1 MKKIVSL
8 ILCAAMI
15 ISVAAFPSLA
25 AEQVTAV
32 KQGTAESIFA
42 EGEDSLI
49 VFVTGIGQ
57 SRSYSFD
64 KKYTKEGAFEKGT
77 LQDYENYAPLV
88 ANGQFIDRWNLFEP
102 TFDAKAIM
110 NIMLLLAEMAF
121 FRLTRIRLISDKTVS
136 AVITNIFKCN
146 ICDENGN
153 LPDNVVTPRYPMPVS
168 EYPGIT
174 DEKGNFR
181 SEAKDRFYSSIPCEE
196 IAKEKFGED
205 FEDHIY
211 CFNYATF
218 SFLQKNVADLH
229 EFIEK
234 ILKENKLGAKEVIL
248 VPMSMGASVVSQYL
262 AAYPKRADNHVRRV
276 VSIVGCWN
284 GSDVV
289 SDLLRLN
296 YVDNSA
302 EEFYGGLMG
311 EVFNSFLSMDPL
323 GDILILIL
331 RFLPKNDIRKF
342 LDQVLRIFGQK
353 MLLGASSLTVL
364 IPSYDY
370 DDLKNLITVES
381 VKKETEIYHQA
392 QSTVKER
399 LEKLTKE
406 EGITFSFISGYGL
419 AFGEQTGDY
428 MGFGFMN
435 SAPKTNSDEVINI
448 SSTAPGTEYVT
459 PGQKFASTDGR
470 ILSPD
475 GSIDI
480 SKTYYKDSTWFFY
493 GQKHELEYN
502 NTAISLAIELAL
514 GRIKT
519 VADCD
524 NAEEDAFYYPQFNG
538 ARNLKKFNNYVEEL
552 DKYCAAK
559 GYKLTADQQK
569 IYDDAMAMKSSTV
582 NDFEKDN
589 AKIEAFRLMLVD
601 LGLEE
606 DTTPTKAAGFF
617 ASLGDKL
624 TNAAMKVFG
633 ARGYFDFFIKK

>member
-1 MKKIVSL
+1 MKKIISV
-8 ILCAAMI
+8 ILCIAMLVSVIAVPSFAAQKAEVKEGTME
-15 ISVAAFPSLA
+15 SV
-25 AEQVTAV
+25 
-32 KQGTAESIFA
+32 FA
-42 EGEDSLI
+42 EGKDSLI

-64 KKYTKEGAFEKGT
+64 EKYTEEGAFANGT

-88 ANGQFIDRWNLFEP
+88 ANGDYLDVWNLFEP
-102 TFDAKAIM
+102 SFDAKAIVS
-110 NIMLLLAEMAF
+110 IVILLAEMVF
-121 FRLTRIRLISDKTVS
+121 SRITGFRIISDNAIS
-136 AVITNIFKCN
+136 AVISNIFKYN
-146 ICDENGN
+146 LVDEEGN
-153 LPDNVVTPRYPMPVS
+153 LPDNVVTPRYTMPVS

-174 DEKGNFR
+174 DENGEFR
-181 SEAKDRFYSSIPCEE
+181 SEAKNRFYSSIPCKE

-205 FEDHIY
+205 FEEHIY
-211 CFNYATF
+211 CFNFPTF

-229 EFIEK
+229 EFVET
-234 ILKENKLGAKEVIL
+234 ILKTNKLGADEVVL

-262 AAYPKRADNHVRRV
+262 ATYPTRAENHVRRV

-323 GDILILIL
+323 GDIIILIL
-331 RFLPKNDIRKF
+331 RLLPKADIRQF
-342 LDQVLRIFGQK
+342 LDQALGIFGQK

-364 IPSYDY
+364 IPSYDF
-370 DDLKNLITVES
+370 DELKGLIKSEAVLA
-381 VKKETEIYHQA
+381 ETEIYHKA
-392 QSTVKER
+392 QSTIKER

-435 SAPKTNSDEVINI
+435 SAPTTNSDEVINI
-448 SSTAPGTEYVT
+448 DSTAPGTQYVT
-459 PGQKFASTDGR
+459 PGTTFDSTEGR
-470 ILSPD
+470 VLSPD

-480 SKTYYKDSTWFFY
+480 STTYYKDSSWFFY
-493 GQKHELEYN
+493 GQKHELEYD

-538 ARNLKKFNNYVEEL
+538 ARNLKKLNNYMENL
-552 DKYCAAK
+552 DRS
-559 GYKLTADQQK
+559 GIKLNADQQAV
-569 IYDDAMAMKSSTV
+569 YDAAVAMKASTV
-582 NDFEKDN
+582 NDWEKDN
-589 AKIEAFRLMLVD
+589 EVIENFRLMMVD

-606 DTTPTKAAGFF
+606 DNTPTTAEGIF
-617 ASLGDKL
+617 AKLGDVL
-624 TNAAMKVFG
+624 TGAAMVIFG
-633 ARGYFDFFIKK
+633 AHGYFD

>member
-1 MKKIVSL
+1 MKKIISV
-8 ILCAAMI
+8 ILCLTMLLSIA
-15 ISVAAFPSLA
+15 VVPSLA
-25 AEQVTAV
+25 TSDNVSV
-32 KQGTAESIFA
+32 KQGTMESIFA

-64 KKYTKEGAFEKGT
+64 EKYTEPGAFENGT
-77 LQDYENYAPLV
+77 LQDYENYAPLI
-88 ANGQFIDRWNLFEP
+88 ANGEFLDRWNLFEP
-102 TFDAKAIM
+102 SFDTDAI
-110 NIMLLLAEMAF
+110 ISIVVLLTEMIF
-121 FRLTRIRLISDKTVS
+121 SRITGVRIISDNAIS
-136 AVITNIFKCN
+136 AVIGNIFKYN
-146 ICDENGN
+146 LCDEEGN
-153 LPDNVVTPRYPMPVS
+153 LPDNVVTPRYTMPVS
-168 EYPGIT
+168 EYPGIIEEDGT
-174 DEKGNFR
+174 FF
-181 SEAKDRFYSSIPCEE
+181 SEAKARFYSSIPCEE
-196 IAKEKFGED
+196 IAREKFGED

-218 SFLQKNVADLH
+218 SFLQNNVAELH
-229 EFIEK
+229 KFVET
-234 ILKENKLGAKEVIL
+234 ILETNKLGAKEVVL

-262 AAYPKRADNHVRRV
+262 ATYPTRAENHVRRV

-296 YVDNSA
+296 YVDNSP

-323 GDILILIL
+323 GDIIILVL
-331 RFLPKNDIRKF
+331 RLLPKQDIRQF
-342 LDQVLRIFGQK
+342 LDQALGIFGKK

-370 DDLKNLITVES
+370 DELSSLIEMES
-381 VKKETEIYHQA
+381 VKKETAIYHQA
-392 QSTVKER
+392 QSTLKER
-399 LEKLTKE
+399 FEKLDKE
-406 EGITFSFISGYGL
+406 EGIKFSFIAGYGL

-435 SAPKTNSDEVINI
+435 SAPTTNSDEVINI

-459 PGQKFASTDGR
+459 PGTTFASTEGR

-493 GQKHELEYN
+493 QQKHELEYN

-524 NAEEDAFYYPQFNG
+524 EETDAFYYPQFNG
-538 ARNLKKFNNYVEEL
+538 ARNLKRYNGYVENLDNYCKKNNYT
-552 DKYCAAK
+552 
-559 GYKLTADQQK
+559 LTADQQK
-569 IYDDAMAMKSSTV
+569 VYDEAAAMKKSTV
-582 NDFEKDN
+582 NNWEEDN
-589 AKIEAFRLMLVD
+589 AKIEALRLVLVD

-606 DTTPTKAAGFF
+606 DNTPTQADEAFAKA
-617 ASLGDKL
+617 GDIL
-624 TNAAMKVFG
+624 TGLAMAIFG
-633 ARGYFDFFIKK
+633 SKGYFD

>member
-1 MKKIVSL
+1 MKKIISV
-8 ILCAAMI
+8 ILCLTMLF
-15 ISVAAFPSLA
+15 SVVAIPSLA
-25 AEQVTAV
+25 ENNDVSV
-32 KQGTAESIFA
+32 KQGSMESIFA
-42 EGEDSLI
+42 EGKNSLI

-64 KKYTKEGAFEKGT
+64 EKYTKAGAFASGT
-77 LQDYENYAPLV
+77 LQDYENYAPLI
-88 ANGQFIDRWNLFEP
+88 ANGEFLDRWNLFEP
-102 TFDAKAIM
+102 SFDAKAIM
-110 NIMLLLAEMAF
+110 SIMALLGEMMF
-121 FRLTRIRLISDKTVS
+121 SRVTGIRIISDKTIS
-136 AVITNIFKCN
+136 SVICNIFKYN

-153 LPDNVVTPRYPMPVS
+153 LPANVVTPRYTMPVS

-174 DEKGNFR
+174 QADGSFY
-181 SEAKDRFYSSIPCEE
+181 SEAKERFYSSIPCKE
-196 IAKEKFGED
+196 IAQEKFGDD
-205 FEDHIY
+205 FEEHIY

-218 SFLQKNVADLH
+218 SFLQKNVAELH
-229 EFIEK
+229 KFVETIIKTNK
-234 ILKENKLGAKEVIL
+234 IGADEVVL

-262 AAYPKRADNHVRRV
+262 ATYPTRAENHVLRV

-296 YVDNSA
+296 YVENSP

-323 GDILILIL
+323 GDIIILIL
-331 RFLPKNDIRKF
+331 RFLPKKDIRKF
-342 LDQVLRIFGQK
+342 LDQALGIFGKK

-370 DDLKNLITVES
+370 DELSKLIEIDS
-381 VKKETEIYHQA
+381 VKKETEIYHEA
-392 QSTVKER
+392 QSTLKER
-399 LEKLTKE
+399 FEKLDKE
-406 EGITFSFISGYGL
+406 EGIKFSFIAGYGL

-448 SSTAPGTEYVT
+448 SSTAPGTKYVT
-459 PGQKFASTDGR
+459 PGTTFESAEGR
-470 ILSPD
+470 VLSPD

-493 GQKHELEYN
+493 KQKHELEYN

-524 NAEEDAFYYPQFNG
+524 SESDAFYYPQFNG
-538 ARNLKKFNNYVEEL
+538 ARNLKKYNGYVERL
-552 DKYCAAK
+552 DAYCKNNKYT
-559 GYKLTADQQK
+559 LTAEQQK
-569 IYDDAMAMKSSTV
+569 IYDDAAAMKKSTI

-589 AKIEAFRLMLVD
+589 AKIEALRLVLVD

-606 DTTPTKAAGFF
+606 DTTPKKSDAFF
-617 ASLGDKL
+617 ANMGDKL

-633 ARGYFDFFIKK
+633 AKGYFDFFVK